1 MSEKPILFNTEM
13 ARAILEGRKTVTRR
27 VIKPHYKDGE
37 AGFRINRRVADG
49 VITGIE
55 YYDEEECGTGRYIQP
70 PYQTGDILYVRE
82 TWAKDYFGNY
92 VYMADY
98 VGTTIS
104 PEWKWKPSIHMRKET
119 ARIWL
124 RVTDVR
130 VERLNDITKEQAG
143 REGVTWETDN
153 SGLMRI
159 SQFIKLWNS
168 TLKKSDYDKY
178 CWNANPWVWVIEF
191 ERYEKAEANNE
202 VGNTT
207 RNV

>member
-13 ARAILEGRKTVTRR
+13 VRAILEGRKTVTRR
-27 VIKPHYKDGE
+27 ILKLPNYIKQSEDNPELYTLFAEGCCYENQHM
-37 AGFRINRRVADG
+37 
-49 VITGIE
+49 
-55 YYDEEECGTGRYIQP
+55 EELTLYLKS
-70 PYQTGDILYVRE
+70 PYESGDILYVRE
-82 TWAKDYFGNY
+82 TYNGMITGTKDRPKITYWY
-92 VYMADY
+92 KADDEMNN
-98 VGTTIS
+98 
-104 PEWKWKPSIHMRKET
+104 PDDKWRPSIYMPKHA

-124 RVTDVR
+124 KVTDVR

-191 ERYEKAEANNE
+191 EKLE
-202 VGNTT
+202 
-207 RNV
+207 RNR

>member
-13 ARAILEGRKTVTRR
+13 VKAILEGRKTVTRR
-27 VIKPHYKDGE
+27 ILKLPNYIKQSEDNPELYTLFAEGCCYENQHMEELTLYLKSPYESGE
-37 AGFRINRRVADG
+37 
-49 VITGIE
+49 
-55 YYDEEECGTGRYIQP
+55 
-70 PYQTGDILYVRE
+70 ILYVRE

-104 PEWKWKPSIHMRKET
+104 PEWKWKPSIHMRKEA

-178 CWNANPWVWVIEF
+178 CWNANPWVWVVEF
-191 ERYEKAEANNE
+191 EKIEKEKK
-202 VGNTT
+202 
-207 RNV
+207 

>member
-1 MSEKPILFNTEM
+1 MKPILFNTEM
-13 ARAILEGRKTVTRR
+13 VRAILEGRKTVTRR
-27 VIKPHYKDGE
+27 ILKFPNYIKQSEDNPELYTLYAEGDCYENQHM
-37 AGFRINRRVADG
+37 
-49 VITGIE
+49 
-55 YYDEEECGTGRYIQP
+55 EELTPYLKQP
-70 PYQTGDILYVRE
+70 FKKGDILYVRE
-82 TWAKDYFGNY
+82 TWNGMRTGNEKLGFKTTY
-92 VYMADY
+92 WYKADDKADN
-98 VGTTIS
+98 
-104 PEWKWKPSIHMRKET
+104 PDDKWRPSIFMPKEA

-124 RVTDVR
+124 KVTDVR

-191 ERYEKAEANNE
+191 ER
-202 VGNTT
+202 VGNPILSSIT
-207 RNV
+207 R